1 MVSMNSRSALA
12 ILLAA
17 TFTISVVGLG
27 YFLLG
32 LVAVALFSLGFVV
45 GFVMWIGSR
54 QKTPFSQFSA
64 AFYVT
69 LLLFVIHKL
78 EERYLSFF
86 PELSKITGVPMPDTD
101 SVFVV
106 LHYLFAAAWFLIPYL
121 TSRDFDFGYF
131 LAWTFF
137 ASMGIVELAHFAFP
151 FFTGRGFGYF
161 PGMASAVLLVPTA
174 WWGMRC
180 LRAGARSREGEPTT
194 SS

>member
-1 MVSMNSRSALA
+1 MKKKLSTV
-12 ILLAA
+12 LLSTA
-17 TFTISVVGLG
+17 FTSGVVGIG
-27 YFLLG
+27 YVL
-32 LVAVALFSLGFVV
+32 LGFVPMALFALGFLV
-45 GFVMWIGSR
+45 GFILWLATRR
-54 QKTPFSQFSA
+54 QPPFASFKV

-69 LLLFVIHKL
+69 LILFAIHKL
-78 EERYLSFF
+78 EERYLNFF

-101 SVFVV
+101 SAFVV
-106 LHYLFAAAWFLIPYL
+106 LLYLFAAAWLLIPYL
-121 TSRDFDFGYF
+121 TSNGLEFGYF

-151 FFTGRGFGYF
+151 LFTGRGFGYF

-180 LRAGARSREGEPTT
+180 LRVGDRSREVGPTT